1 MTGRL
6 NGEWQEM
13 RCAYET
19 PSGFR
24 APTTIFPIRLRLLGE
39 MVAHLAQGYAPRPH
53 RNGEDNGNIH
63 TSTRPHI
70 TNRSPHHEGGESL
83 NPRPGQQCVPDD
95 ERVRPA
101 ECIEQTN
108 PSHDGPEGRRRAC
121 KTRWTPE
128 ASAHADQRSP
138 GEEELRKE

>member
-24 APTTIFPIRLRLLGE
+24 APTTIFPIRLRLLGK

-53 RNGEDNGNIH
+53 RTGESNGKIQGNRRCH
-63 TSTRPHI
+63 TSALHQNHRW
-70 TNRSPHHEGGESL
+70 RESHHQG
-83 NPRPGQQCVPDD
+83 PGQESWPDH
-95 ERVRPA
+95 ERVHARSEERRVGK
-101 ECIEQTN
+101 ECR
-108 PSHDGPEGRRRAC
+108 S
-121 KTRWTPE
+121 RW
-128 ASAHADQRSP
+128 S
-138 GEEELRKE
+138 